1 MRFLIISGAYHYKK
15 NGLLYAYG
23 PYVREM
29 NIWISQVDEVVVMCE
44 LHDGEPAGMDIPYEH
59 AKPIKVVGHK
69 GFEFTSAKASIRSVA
84 LLPLLIFRMIREM
97 WLADHIHFRGPASI
111 ALIAT
116 FVQILFPWKKKTM
129 KYAGNWD
136 WHFPAP
142 FSYKLQKRIPNN
154 TWLTH
159 NIKVLVYGSWPYR
172 SKNILPF
179 FTATY
184 REHEKVPVS
193 KDWNVPPVF
202 MFSGVLEEH
211 KQPLVAYQMF
221 KTIAQAAEGA
231 RMVFCGGGYLQPVIE
246 QMAAADG
253 LAAQVLCT
261 GSIPKDEMKRH
272 YQSAHFLLFQSKS
285 EGWPKAVAES
295 MFWGAIPVTREVS
308 IVPEMLGLGERGIL
322 TKPNDAVAAM
332 AERVLAL
339 WNDKAACQHM
349 SALCME
355 WSRQFTLD
363 KFEADLKKLI

>member
-1 MRFLIISGAYHYKK
+1 MRFLIISGAYHYHKD
-15 NGLLYAYG
+15 GLLYAYG
-23 PYVREM
+23 PYVREI

-59 AKPIKVVGHK
+59 SKPIKVLGHK

-84 LLPLLIFRMIREM
+84 LMPLIVFRMIREM
-97 WLADHIHFRGPASI
+97 WRADHIHFRGPSSI

-136 WHFPAP
+136 WDFPVP
-142 FSYKLQKRIPNN
+142 LSYKLQKWIPNN
-154 TWLTH
+154 TLLTH
-159 NIKVLVYGSWPYR
+159 NIKVLVYGHWPYS

-184 REHEKVPVS
+184 QEQEKAPVIKNWHAS
-193 KDWNVPPVF
+193 PVF
-202 MFSGVLEEH
+202 IFSGLLEDH
-211 KQPLVAYQMF
+211 KQPLVAYQIF
-221 KTIAQAAEGA
+221 KTIAHEVPDAQ
-231 RMVFCGGGYLQPVIE
+231 MVFCGGGYLQPVIE

-261 GSIPKDEMKRH
+261 GSIPKEEMKRH

-295 MFWGAIPVTREVS
+295 MFWGVIPVTREVS
-308 IVPEMLGLGERGIL
+308 MVPEMLGLGERGIL
-322 TKPNDAVAAM
+322 TKPTDDIAAI
-332 AERVLAL
+332 AERVLTL
-339 WNDKAACQHM
+339 WKDKATCMHM
-349 SALCME
+349 STLCME
-355 WSRQFTLD
+355 WSRQFTLN
-363 KFEADLKKLI
+363 KFESELKKLI